1 METVK
6 MKEIVKYLET
16 VIVKKGGKEKLS
28 YWMDIPTYVIS
39 VAIAEIK

>member
-1 METVK
+1 LRKLKAENNVELINFAMETVK

-28 YWMDIPTYVIS
+28 Y
-39 VAIAEIK
+39 